1 MSEEESNLVKHAR
14 RELSLAG
21 NGPEIDDHV
30 LEMIKIFSAAGHSG
44 YSGFYTIGL
53 ITKLLNF
60 ENLMP
65 LTDDPDEWYYHDYDR
80 SGYSKGIYQG
90 IRNSEAFSF
99 DGGKTYYLLS
109 ERTRD
114 ELIIHSTQPKEGKMA
129 IQVSHKKYKHTSSG
143 EVVRAV
149 RVTENNFINVANWSN
164 GLAISKVNAEGDVSK
179 QRVRLNKLIA
189 QRGDF
194 VVRVEKG
201 FDEATKKPVFHFFRV
216 KQLDFFEQFQPA

>member
-1 MSEEESNLVKHAR
+1 MM
-14 RELSLAG
+14 ELRQS
-21 NGPEIDDHV
+21 
-30 LEMIKIFSAAGHSG
+30 
-44 YSGFYTIGL
+44 IGRL
-53 ITKLLNF
+53 GL
-60 ENLMP
+60 
-65 LTDDPDEWYYHDYDR
+65 
-80 SGYSKGIYQG
+80 
-90 IRNSEAFSF
+90 
-99 DGGKTYYLLS
+99 GGKTYYLLS

-129 IQVSHKKYKHTSSG
+129 ILVSHKKYKHTSSG